1 MRCPEVLRASGDI
14 APQCSALLHYSSFTV
29 SVQKSMLPTSV
40 SLQRQRGNTLTGI
53 IIGLIIGLAIAVVVA
68 LVITK
73 GATPFTDKGSKMS
86 KTDPSSGQPND
97 PNKPMYSNKEAAR
110 AANREIAQKEA
121 AAEARRAE
129 AQAAREAAPPAD
141 PLGDAIAALKT
152 EPKAPAA
159 APAAPAAAPAAAAAP
174 APAPA
179 APAPAAPAAPTPA
192 PAAPAPAAAAGTDN
206 VIYYLQAGAF
216 REMEDAENVR
226 AKLALLGFEAAIT
239 DRSTDAGVLH
249 RVRVGPYP
257 NAEAMNR
264 ARAKLQGGGIDVA
277 IVRNQR

>member
-1 MRCPEVLRASGDI
+1 MRFSTD
-14 APQCSALLHYSSFTV
+14 
-29 SVQKSMLPTSV
+29 SMF
-40 SLQRQRGNTLTGI
+40 SLKRQRGNTLTGI
-53 IIGLIIGLAIAVVVA
+53 IIGLIIGLTIAVVVA

-73 GATPFTDKGSKMS
+73 GASPFTDKGSKSS
-86 KTDPSSGQPND
+86 KAGPAAGQPSD
-97 PNKPMYSNKEAAR
+97 PNRPMYSNKDAAR
-110 AANREIAQKEA
+110 AANRELAERQAAAEARQA

-129 AQAAREAAPPAD
+129 AEAAAASADND
-141 PLGDAIAALKT
+141 PLGEAIAALKT
-152 EPKAPAA
+152 DPKTAAPAA
-159 APAAPAAAPAAAAAP
+159 AAPPLAAAPAAADS
-174 APAPA
+174 
-179 APAPAAPAAPTPA
+179 
-192 PAAPAPAAAAGTDN
+192 TDN

-216 REMEDAENVR
+216 REMSDAENVR

-239 DRSTDAGVLH
+239 DRTTDAGVLH